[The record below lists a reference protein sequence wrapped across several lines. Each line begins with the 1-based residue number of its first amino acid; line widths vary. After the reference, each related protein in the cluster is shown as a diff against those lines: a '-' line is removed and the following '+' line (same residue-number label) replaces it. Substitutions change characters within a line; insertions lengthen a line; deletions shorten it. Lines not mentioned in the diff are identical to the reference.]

1 MPQTTSVLANED
13 SPRGHSEPAIGET
26 PRSIISIFLFIHIFI
41 LFTCLTTSF
50 TSSSFQQRL
59 LDVFRPYTQGLN
71 FDLGGTQLYLTHAS
85 VRDVDHR
92 IEVLRQGTDRTTAAT
107 WEPISR
113 GWQGSERLHRYQRLA
128 DALAFVQEDEEPTA
142 LIAEAIARNYL
153 EAEGE
158 TIEQIRCRQ
167 HTLQAWEAIDSL
179 VPEERDPSS
188 ATYFTT
194 AYRADVLTTADN
206 QIRIL
211 KRTKASLEAAPNR
224 RPDSQSHL
232 QHDPTPASDTVTEP
246 VTGL

>member
-1 MPQTTSVLANED
+1 MPQTTSIPAQED
-13 SPRGHSEPAIGET
+13 SPRGHAAPAIRET
-26 PRSIISIFLFIHIFI
+26 PRSIISIFLFIHLFI

-59 LDVFRPYTQGLN
+59 LGIFQPYTQVLN
-71 FDLGGTQLYLTHAS
+71 FHLGGTKLFLTRAS
-85 VRDVDHR
+85 VRDVDHQ
-92 IEVLRQGTDRTTAAT
+92 IEVLRQGRDRTTAAT

-113 GWQGSERLHRYQRLA
+113 GWQGSERLQRYQRLA
-128 DALAFVQEDEEPTA
+128 DAMALVQEDEEPTA

-153 EAEGE
+153 ETDGKA
-158 TIEQIRCRQ
+158 IEQIRCRQ
-167 HTLQAWEAIDSL
+167 HTLQSWEAIDSL

-188 ATYFTT
+188 ATYFAT

-224 RPDSQSHL
+224 STDSQNNL
-232 QHDPTPASDTVTEP
+232 PRTPPPGSNAGTEP
-246 VTGL
+246 VTGT